1 MADTDKRSLV
11 AEAALARKRI
21 RRFHEEIKSKTYF
34 ELFGVT
40 STDTDLTKIKTM
52 YKDLAKQWHIDAYAG
67 LELGAE
73 KPLLNEV
80 FSHITEAYET
90 LLEPAKRSEYALR
103 LQREAKGLA
112 TDVSAVLRAEQL
124 FDEALAEIR
133 RKRWDEAVR
142 GLEEAIRL
150 NGDDPLYR
158 AQLGWAE
165 FNQSARNRSAAQRAI
180 DRVMGAVQRQENLPI
195 AYQYLGQ
202 MYFTLEN
209 YAEAK
214 KWWKKCLDWDSKN
227 IEASRGL
234 RLVNQRE
241 EKNKGGLGGFIQ
253 KLLNKR

>member
-1 MADTDKRSLV
+1 MV

-21 RRFHEEIKSKTYF
+21 RRFHGETKSKSYF
-34 ELFGVT
+34 ELFGV
-40 STDTDLTKIKTM
+40 SASEVDLAKVKAV
-52 YKDLAKQWHIDAYAG
+52 YKDLAKQWHVDAYAG
-67 LELGAE
+67 LDLGAE
-73 KPLLNEV
+73 KPLLNEI

-90 LLEPAKRSEYALR
+90 LLEPNKRSEYAVR
-103 LQREAKGLA
+103 LERQAKGLA

-133 RKRWDEAVR
+133 RKRWDEAIQR
-142 GLEEAIRL
+142 LEEAIRL

-165 FNQSARNRSAAQRAI
+165 FNLAPRNRTSSQRAM
-180 DRVMGAVQRQENLPI
+180 DRVMSAVQRQENLPI

-202 MYFTLEN
+202 MHFALEN
-209 YAEAK
+209 YGEAK
-214 KWWKKCLDWDSKN
+214 KWWKKCLDWDAKN

-241 EKNKGGLGGFIQ
+241 EKNKGGLGALIS